1 MKYSLN
7 HPYLF
12 ESSNTAFLISAFQ
25 VSATWLVEICNIS
38 IIMESFLPSQIVLN
52 FIAVAIIAEFDNFV
66 FEAMR
71 NECCKKLIEF
81 KINEKVLIIH
91 HTTSKRCGNEELSD
105 VKDEDGNFRPLKV

>member
-1 MKYSLN
+1 M
-7 HPYLF
+7 
-12 ESSNTAFLISAFQ
+12 TATLM
-25 VSATWLVEICNIS
+25 VEICNVS

-81 KINEKVLIIH
+81 KINERVLIVH
-91 HTTSKRCGNEELSD
+91 HTTSKRCGNSEKSD
-105 VKDEDGNFRPLKV
+105 MKDEEGKYRPLKI